1 MIGFVQLKKYV
12 RKRGKNMSI
21 VRENVQIEYD
31 MITSVSE
38 Y

>member
-1 MIGFVQLKKYV
+1 MVKEKYV

>member
-1 MIGFVQLKKYV
+1 MIGFAQLKKYV